1 MGNDRKSPD
10 QLFKEAKGKFEE
22 YYDSLLSMKES
33 EKLDEIIESIKA
45 YVKAYVKGVS
55 TSQLRNIYS
64 KIKPLKKEEDINQ
77 LKLERPKIAYI
88 IARQQDKQDAVAMML
103 VIDDLMKSVKTKSQL
118 DNFQYFMESV
128 VAYHKYYDKV
138 GTN

>member
-1 MGNDRKSPD
+1 MGKDKKSPA
-10 QLFKEAKGKFEE
+10 QLFIEAKQKFNGH
-22 YYDSLLSMKES
+22 YDALLSMKES
-33 EKLDEIIESIKA
+33 KDLDEVIEGIKA

-64 KIKPLKKEEDINQ
+64 KVKPLKKEEDINQ

-88 IARQQDKQDAVAMML
+88 IARQDKEEAVAMML

-128 VAYHKYYDKV
+128 VAYHKFYDKI

>member
-1 MGNDRKSPD
+1 MGKDKKSPD
-10 QLFKEAKGKFEE
+10 QLFKEAKGKFKKH
-22 YYDSLLSMKES
+22 YDALLSMKES
-33 EKLDEIIESIKA
+33 EELDEIIESIKDYVRA
-45 YVKAYVKGVS
+45 YARGVS

-64 KIKPLKKEEDINQ
+64 KIKPFKKEDDINR

-103 VIDDLMKSVKTKSQL
+103 VIDDLMKKVKTKSQL

-128 VAYHKYYDKV
+128 VAYHKFYDKV